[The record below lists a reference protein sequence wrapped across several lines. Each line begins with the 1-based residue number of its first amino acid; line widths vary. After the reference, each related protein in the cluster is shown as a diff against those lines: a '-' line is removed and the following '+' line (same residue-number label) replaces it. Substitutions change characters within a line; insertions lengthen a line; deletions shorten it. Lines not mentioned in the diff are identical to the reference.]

1 MTRPFTVILK
11 GRKRLKNP
19 THVPIFL
26 LTIYR
31 PVGIIKVMDTRLK
44 LIKTGASLFAKKSF
58 TEVTIEEVVRKANF
72 SKGAFYHYFSSKEN
86 FYIEII
92 KEAGKLFNQIFIEK
106 IKTVDSSYE
115 KLRAFIES
123 ALEFFQVEKNLYL
136 VIQNEI
142 NKIVAGKDT
151 PFSQFQKE
159 TLLNIKSLV
168 PDNNDP
174 YFPYFVMGVL
184 RSAIVFKVQNNV
196 SANELLNK
204 IWGYVSKSMEV
215 QK

>member
-1 MTRPFTVILK
+1 
-11 GRKRLKNP
+11 
-19 THVPIFL
+19 
-26 LTIYR
+26 
-31 PVGIIKVMDTRLK
+31 MDTRLK

-58 TEVTIEEVVRKANF
+58 TEVTVEEVVRKANL

-86 FYIEII
+86 FYVEII
-92 KEAGKLFNQIFIEK
+92 KEAGKLFNQIFTEK
-106 IKTVDSSYE
+106 INAVDFSYE

-123 ALEFFQVEKNLYL
+123 ALEFFEIEKNLYL

-159 TLLNIKSLV
+159 TLSNIKELV
-168 PDNNDP
+168 PDNIDP

-184 RSAIVFKVQNNV
+184 RSAVVFKVQNNI
-196 SANELLNK
+196 STNELINK
-204 IWGYVSKSMEV
+204 VWSYVSKCMEV
-215 QK
+215 KK

>member
-1 MTRPFTVILK
+1 
-11 GRKRLKNP
+11 
-19 THVPIFL
+19 
-26 LTIYR
+26 
-31 PVGIIKVMDTRLK
+31 MDTRLK

-159 TLLNIKSLV
+159 TLLNIKSLI
-168 PDNNDP
+168 PDNKDP

-204 IWGYVSKSMEV
+204 IWGYVSKCMEV